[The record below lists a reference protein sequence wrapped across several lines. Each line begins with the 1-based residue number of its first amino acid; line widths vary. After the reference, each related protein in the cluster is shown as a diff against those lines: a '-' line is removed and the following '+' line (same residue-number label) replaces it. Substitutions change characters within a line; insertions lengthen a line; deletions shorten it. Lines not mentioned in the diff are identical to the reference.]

1 MQSQRE
7 HAASRGVPS
16 LTPLAHGVLRSPRTF
31 TAFAPV
37 CESLFTHPVPQPPS
51 CASQIVL
58 ALLAAGSAHGATLAA
73 PKVKSTLKLRGG
85 LDSKQVLLANAAGL
99 AAFGSEFGSALV
111 GSKCV
116 HTPRRY
122 SPPRR
127 RLRRDCAR
135 YPQVGFG
142 PLLGLRADGGLAA
155 AVRGVWDRPPDP
167 RLRDV

>member
-1 MQSQRE
+1 MK
-7 HAASRGVPS
+7 ACSRTLCHS
-16 LTPLAHGVLRSPRTF
+16 RPR
-31 TAFAPV
+31 
-37 CESLFTHPVPQPPS
+37 
-51 CASQIVL
+51 ASQIVL

>member
-1 MQSQRE
+1 MLWQRE
-7 HAASRGVPS
+7 HAASRGVP
-16 LTPLAHGVLRSPRTF
+16 PLDSTLSRTGGLRSPRTF
-31 TAFAPV
+31 TAFAPETV
-37 CESLFTHPVPQPPS
+37 QA
-51 CASQIVL
+51 CACTLGHSRPRALQIVL

-122 SPPRR
+122 SPP
-127 RLRRDCAR
+127 
-135 YPQVGFG
+135 
-142 PLLGLRADGGLAA
+142 
-155 AVRGVWDRPPDP
+155 PPP
-167 RLRDV
+167 PPP